1 MNIKEEMEY
10 LYKMLGEISEERRQL
25 TIMAREYKARLDDLI
40 RFQMQGLEELD
51 IQGWTD
57 MYNKTKKESAVRN
70 IAREAAYNE
79 ERMKLMFEQVLE
91 EKLNSSNNRSVGVK
105 RESFPSMSEITRLQE
120 ENEHQLKEE
129 GEPKENKEVQVNH
142 EQVGDK
148 QDVQEQDTE
157 ADTTANKNK
166 PSIADIGSLSDEE
179 WRRVQKNLKNK
190 EKKAVQAVEE
200 RNNPKKEDSPAVK
213 EHKTLT
219 NGSKRKAYIRQHD
232 TKHIYSLMTQILKEE
247 GIPLSGDAIY
257 EKVQEL
263 YEKPLDKVNFTNNML
278 FRFAKKEKRVSK
290 PKRGFYQY
298 NFSVK
303 E

>member
-10 LYKMLGEISEERRQL
+10 LYKMLGDISEERRQL

-57 MYNKTKKESAVRN
+57 MYNQKKKESAVRN

-79 ERMKLMFEQVLE
+79 ERMKLMFERVLE
-91 EKLNSSNNRSVGVK
+91 EKLNTSNDRSVGMK
-105 RESFPSMSEITRLQE
+105 KEPFPSMSEITRLQAETENQEKE
-120 ENEHQLKEE
+120 ENAEIQAS
-129 GEPKENKEVQVNH
+129 Q
-142 EQVGDK
+142 EQVSDK
-148 QDVQEQDTE
+148 QKVQKQDTDT
-157 ADTTANKNK
+157 DTTVNPNK
-166 PSIADIGSLSDEE
+166 PSIEDIGSLSDEE

-200 RNNPKKEDSPAVK
+200 RSNPKKEDSPAVK

>member
-1 MNIKEEMEY
+1 MEY
-10 LYKMLGEISEERRQL
+10 LYKMLGDISEERRQL

-57 MYNKTKKESAVRN
+57 MYNQKKKESAVRN

-79 ERMKLMFEQVLE
+79 ERMKLMFERVLE
-91 EKLNSSNNRSVGVK
+91 EKLNTSNDRSIEVK
-105 RESFPSMSEITRLQE
+105 KEPFPSMSEITRLQTE
-120 ENEHQLKEE
+120 TENQAKEE
-129 GEPKENKEVQVNH
+129 EQKENKEVQANQ

-148 QDVQEQDTE
+148 QDVQEQGTK
-157 ADTTANKNK
+157 ADTTADKHK

-200 RNNPKKEDSPAVK
+200 QSNPKKEDSPAVK